1 MQKARLDGAKLLLA
15 IAHRADFSRV
25 SLKNANLE
33 QMKGNDSVFVDAD
46 LSGARMRW
54 SVLQRADLRGANL
67 AGADLY
73 LQILLKQI
81 LRVPDWRVQTLR
93 EQISRTQSGS
103 TEHLASPAAVMGRP
117 IPTDRFQGG
126 FEQKFGLLP

>member
-15 IAHRADFSRV
+15 IAQRADFSGA

-33 QMKGNDSVFVDAD
+33 QTKGSDSVFVEAD

-67 AGADLY
+67 VGADLY
-73 LQILLKQI
+73 SADLAEADLTGASLEGANLEGADFKNAIWI
-81 LRVPDWRVQTLR
+81 DGTFYITCSCDWKAY
-93 EQISRTQSGS
+93 SN
-103 TEHLASPAAVMGRP
+103 
-117 IPTDRFQGG
+117 
-126 FEQKFGLLP
+126 